1 MKVNIYASGLVTRL
15 GTGNHHFRGR
25 TPGRLTEHPRRAS
38 LAGHLDWTNRVSLF
52 IMLRRAVYAA
62 VENAPR
68 LGSVGNLEMTRNNR
82 WIPNGAV
89 ARVTTSASAL
99 DTTSKAPEDNGAA
112 ARRAE
117 VRRVTVIPPRDPSNA
132 ANPSTTSRCRVPSVA
147 SLPSETATESPLLY
161 LHPHCPRRPNVS
173 RQSASRHGVV
183 LYSPTS
189 RLMWTMIGSSP
200 AGQTPSS
207 PLASS
212 WCSVL
217 PGGTRG

>member
-1 MKVNIYASGLVTRL
+1 MKVNLYASGLVTRL

-117 VRRVTVIPPRDPSNA
+117 VRRVTVIPPRDPLKRGEPFNDLEVQGA
-132 ANPSTTSRCRVPSVA
+132 LCRI
-147 SLPSETATESPLLY
+147 SPL
-161 LHPHCPRRPNVS
+161 RNRD
-173 RQSASRHGVV
+173 
-183 LYSPTS
+183 
-189 RLMWTMIGSSP
+189 
-200 AGQTPSS
+200 
-207 PLASS
+207 
-212 WCSVL
+212 
-217 PGGTRG
+217 